1 MSTGETTMHRVILA
15 AGVAILVSL
24 GIILARSQGRA
35 QRGDTRSPSTAS
47 NPRHLPPMWITAA
60 ERADLRSEAETSAA
74 PH

>member
-35 QRGDTRSPSTAS
+35 QPGDTGSASAVSNSSGRLAPRPMTAGVS
-47 NPRHLPPMWITAA
+47 
-60 ERADLRSEAETSAA
+60 ADAR
-74 PH
+74 